1 MARRGESTDHLR
13 ASQHFAPMRA
23 TVNSRSM
30 VNTAAADPI
39 VAIATGPGRGGI
51 GIVRISGVA
60 IAPIMEAV
68 LGARASELVPRCALY
83 SKFLAG
89 DCAEIDHGIA
99 LYFPAPHS
107 YTGENVLELQGHG
120 GPVVLRMLLARCLQA
135 GRTIGLRIAQ
145 PGEFTQRA
153 FLNDRLDLA
162 QAEAVAD
169 LIDATTESAAR
180 AAVRSLAGDFSR
192 RAHALT
198 SALIELR
205 VLVEATL
212 DFPEEEFDFLQ
223 ESDATGRLAVIRS
236 DLDQLLKQAQQGALL
251 RDGLNVVLVGAPNVG
266 KSSLMNT
273 LAGADIAIVTA
284 IPGTTRDRI
293 EQQINVD
300 GIPLNVIDTAGLR
313 EAADEVEQLGI
324 ARTLA
329 EIERADVVVHLV
341 DATQSVNDAGVL
353 ERVSERIGRAAPLL
367 TVINKV
373 DLVDAAPRVE
383 GKRVYLSAK
392 TGAGVDL
399 LRDELK
405 RVAGWEQETS
415 GESVFLARE
424 RHLRALEVARDHLG
438 VAAMHAAQSDLQ
450 LDLFA
455 EELRLAGNS
464 IGEITGAVSADDLL
478 GVIFSRFCIGK

>member
-1 MARRGESTDHLR
+1 MATI
-13 ASQHFAPMRA
+13 
-23 TVNSRSM
+23 
-30 VNTAAADPI
+30 AAADPI

-51 GIVRISGVA
+51 GIVRVSGA
-60 IAPIMEAV
+60 SIAPVIDAV
-68 LGARASELVPRCALY
+68 LGSKANQLVPRHALY
-83 SKFLAG
+83 
-89 DCAEIDHGIA
+89 AEFIADDGARIDNGIA
-99 LYFPAPHS
+99 LYFPAPQS
-107 YTGENVLELQGHG
+107 YTGESVLELQGHG
-120 GPVVLRMLLARCLQA
+120 GPVVLRMVLARCLQA
-135 GRTIGLRIAQ
+135 GRAIGLRIAE

-169 LIDATTESAAR
+169 LIDATTEIAAR
-180 AAVRSLAGDFSR
+180 AAVRSLTGEFSQ

-205 VLVEATL
+205 MLVEATL
-212 DFPEEEFDFLQ
+212 DFPEEELDFLQ
-223 ESDATGRLAVIRS
+223 QSDAAGRLTCIRA
-236 DLDQLLKQAQQGALL
+236 DLEQLLKQARQGALL

-266 KSSLMNT
+266 KSSLMNA
-273 LAGADIAIVTA
+273 LAKADIAIVTA

-293 EQQINVD
+293 AQQIDVD

-313 EAADEVEQLGI
+313 EATDEVEQLGI
-324 ARTLA
+324 ARTWA

-341 DATQSVNDAGVL
+341 DATSSADDKALL
-353 ERVSERIGRAAPLL
+353 ERVAKRAGSGVPRL
-367 TVINKV
+367 TVVNKI
-373 DLVDAAPRVE
+373 DLVPAAPRIQAE
-383 GKRVYLSAK
+383 DKRVYLSAK

-405 RVAGWEQETS
+405 RVAGWEQDTS

-424 RHLRALEVARDHLG
+424 RHLRALSIARDHLEL
-438 VAAMHAAQSDLQ
+438 AAQHAAQSDAQ

-464 IGEITGAVSADDLL
+464 IGEITGEVSADDLL

>member
-1 MARRGESTDHLR
+1 MI
-13 ASQHFAPMRA
+13 
-23 TVNSRSM
+23 
-30 VNTAAADPI
+30 NTAAADPI

-51 GIVRISGVA
+51 GIVRVSGASIASIVEA
-60 IAPIMEAV
+60 I
-68 LGARASELVPRCALY
+68 LGARATQLLPRCALY
-83 SKFLAG
+83 AEFLADDG
-89 DCAEIDHGIA
+89 AEIDRGIA
-99 LYFPAPHS
+99 LYFPSPNS
-107 YTGENVLELQGHG
+107 YTGESVLELQGHG

-135 GRTIGLRIAQ
+135 GRAIGLRIAE

-153 FLNDRLDLA
+153 FLNDRHDLA

-169 LIDATTESAAR
+169 LIDATTEVAAR
-180 AAVRSLAGDFSR
+180 AAVRSLTGQFSR

-205 VLVEATL
+205 MLVEATL
-212 DFPEEEFDFLQ
+212 DFPEEELDFLQ
-223 ESDATGRLAVIRS
+223 QSDANGRLARIRG

-266 KSSLMNT
+266 KSSVMNA

-293 EQQINVD
+293 AQQIDVD

-313 EAADEVEQLGI
+313 EAIDEVERLGI
-324 ARTLA
+324 ARTWA

-341 DATQSVNDAGVL
+341 DATSSADDAAVL
-353 ERVSERIGRAAPLL
+353 ERVIGRTGKGVPVL
-367 TVINKV
+367 TVVNKI
-373 DLVDAAPRVE
+373 DLVRAAARVDGE
-383 GKRVYLSAK
+383 RVYLSAK

-399 LRDELK
+399 LRDALK
-405 RVAGWEQETS
+405 RVVGWELETS

-424 RHLRALEVARDHLG
+424 RHLRALSIAADHL
-438 VAAMHAAQSDLQ
+438 ALAAQHVAQ
-450 LDLFA
+450 TNPPLDLFA

-464 IGEITGAVSADDLL
+464 IGEITGEVSADDLL

>member
-1 MARRGESTDHLR
+1 
-13 ASQHFAPMRA
+13 
-23 TVNSRSM
+23 M
-30 VNTAAADPI
+30 VNTVAADPI

-51 GIVRISGVA
+51 GIVRVSGASITPIIEA
-60 IAPIMEAV
+60 I
-68 LGARASELVPRCALY
+68 LGARASALVPRCALY
-83 SKFLAG
+83 AEFLADDG
-89 DCAEIDHGIA
+89 AAIDRGIA
-99 LYFPAPHS
+99 LSFPAPHS

-120 GPVVLRMLLARCLQA
+120 GPVVLHMLLARCLQA
-135 GRTIGLRIAQ
+135 GRSIGLRIAE

-169 LIDATTESAAR
+169 LIDATTEIAAR
-180 AAVRSLAGDFSR
+180 AAVRSLAGEFSQ

-205 VLVEATL
+205 MLVEATL
-212 DFPEEEFDFLQ
+212 DFPEEELDFLKQ
-223 ESDATGRLAVIRS
+223 SDAIGRLSRIRS
-236 DLDQLLKQAQQGALL
+236 DLGQLLKQARQGAML

-266 KSSLMNT
+266 KSSLMNA

-284 IPGTTRDRI
+284 IPGTTRDRVT
-293 EQQINVD
+293 QQIDID

-313 EAADEVEQLGI
+313 EATDEVERLGI
-324 ARTLA
+324 ARTWA

-341 DATQSVNDAGVL
+341 DATSSADDAAVL
-353 ERVSERIGRAAPLL
+353 ERVTERTGRGVTLL
-367 TVINKV
+367 TVVNKI
-373 DLVDAAPRVE
+373 DLLPTAPRVE
-383 GKRVYLSAK
+383 DGRVYLSAK

-424 RHLRALEVARDHLG
+424 RHLRALAIASDHLAL
-438 VAAMHAAQSDLQ
+438 AAAHAAQTDSQ

-464 IGEITGAVSADDLL
+464 IGEITGEVSADDLL

>member
-1 MARRGESTDHLR
+1 
-13 ASQHFAPMRA
+13 
-23 TVNSRSM
+23 M

-51 GIVRISGVA
+51 GIVRVSGASISPVIEA
-60 IAPIMEAV
+60 I
-68 LGARASELVPRCALY
+68 LGSQASELVPRHAVY
-83 SKFLAG
+83 AEFLADDG
-89 DCAEIDHGIA
+89 TEVDRGIA
-99 LYFPAPHS
+99 LYFPAPYS

-135 GRTIGLRIAQ
+135 GRAIGLRIAE

-169 LIDATTESAAR
+169 LIDATTEIAAR
-180 AAVRSLAGDFSR
+180 AAVRSLAGEFSR

-205 VLVEATL
+205 MLVEATL
-212 DFPEEEFDFLQ
+212 DFPDEELDFLQ
-223 ESDATGRLAVIRS
+223 QSDAIGRLAGIRS

-251 RDGLNVVLVGAPNVG
+251 RDGLTVVLVGAPNVG
-266 KSSLMNT
+266 KSSLMNA

-293 EQQINVD
+293 AQQIDID

-313 EAADEVEQLGI
+313 EATDEVEQLGI

-341 DATQSVNDAGVL
+341 DVTQSADDAAVLNRVN
-353 ERVSERIGRAAPLL
+353 ERLGRAAPLL
-367 TVINKV
+367 TVINKI
-373 DLVDAAPRVE
+373 DLVHAAPRIE
-383 GKRVYLSAK
+383 GTRVFLSAK
-392 TGAGVDL
+392 TGAGIDL

-405 RVAGWEQETS
+405 RVAGWEQETA

-424 RHLRALEVARDHLG
+424 RHLRALGIARDHLAL
-438 VAAMHAAQSDLQ
+438 AAHHAAQTDSQ

-464 IGEITGAVSADDLL
+464 IGEITGEVSADDLL

>member
-1 MARRGESTDHLR
+1 VYAG
-13 ASQHFAPMRA
+13 
-23 TVNSRSM
+23 
-30 VNTAAADPI
+30 
-39 VAIATGPGRGGI
+39 
-51 GIVRISGVA
+51 
-60 IAPIMEAV
+60 
-68 LGARASELVPRCALY
+68 
-83 SKFLAG
+83 FLADDG
-89 DCAEIDHGIA
+89 TEIDRGIA
-99 LYFPAPHS
+99 LYFPAPYS

-135 GRTIGLRIAQ
+135 GRAIGLRIAE

-169 LIDATTESAAR
+169 LIDATTEIAAR
-180 AAVRSLAGDFSR
+180 AAVRSLAGEFSR

-205 VLVEATL
+205 MLVEATL
-212 DFPEEEFDFLQ
+212 DFPDEELDFLQ
-223 ESDATGRLAVIRS
+223 QSDAIGRLAGIRS

-251 RDGLNVVLVGAPNVG
+251 RDGLTVVLVGAPNVG
-266 KSSLMNT
+266 KSSLMNA

-293 EQQINVD
+293 AQQIDID

-313 EAADEVEQLGI
+313 EATDEVEQLGI

-341 DATQSVNDAGVL
+341 DVTQSADDAAVLNRVN
-353 ERVSERIGRAAPLL
+353 ERIGRAAPLL
-367 TVINKV
+367 TVMNKI
-373 DLVDAAPRVE
+373 DLVHAAPRIE
-383 GKRVYLSAK
+383 GTRVSLSAK
-392 TGAGVDL
+392 TGAGIDL

-424 RHLRALEVARDHLG
+424 RHLRALAIARDHLAL
-438 VAAMHAAQSDLQ
+438 AAHYAAQTDSQ

-455 EELRLAGNS
+455 EELRLAGNA
-464 IGEITGAVSADDLL
+464 IGEITGEVSADDLL
-478 GVIFSRFCIGK
+478 GAIFSRFCIGK

>member
-1 MARRGESTDHLR
+1 
-13 ASQHFAPMRA
+13 
-23 TVNSRSM
+23 M
-30 VNTAAADPI
+30 VNTVAADPI

-51 GIVRISGVA
+51 GIVRVSGASITPIIEA
-60 IAPIMEAV
+60 I
-68 LGARASELVPRCALY
+68 LGSRASELVPRCALY
-83 SKFLAG
+83 AEFVADDG
-89 DCAEIDHGIA
+89 AEIDRGIA

-120 GPVVLRMLLARCLQA
+120 GPVVLRMLLARCLHA
-135 GRTIGLRIAQ
+135 GRAIGLRIAE

-169 LIDATTESAAR
+169 LIDATTEVAAR
-180 AAVRSLAGDFSR
+180 AAVRSLAGEFSR
-192 RAHALT
+192 RANALT

-205 VLVEATL
+205 MLVEATL
-212 DFPEEEFDFLQ
+212 DFPEEELDFLQ
-223 ESDATGRLAVIRS
+223 QSDAVGRLARIRG
-236 DLDQLLKQAQQGALL
+236 DLEQLLKQARQGALL

-266 KSSLMNT
+266 KSSLMNA

-293 EQQINVD
+293 AQPIDVD

-313 EAADEVEQLGI
+313 EATDEVEQLGI
-324 ARTLA
+324 ARTWA

-341 DATQSVNDAGVL
+341 DATSSADDAAVL
-353 ERVSERIGRAAPLL
+353 ERVTERAGRGVTLL
-367 TVINKV
+367 TVINKI
-373 DLVDAAPRVE
+373 DLVPVEPRVE
-383 GKRVYLSAK
+383 DKRVYLSAK

-399 LRDELK
+399 LRYELK
-405 RVAGWEQETS
+405 RAAGWEQETS

-424 RHLRALEVARDHLG
+424 RHLRALAIASDHLAL
-438 VAAMHAAQSDLQ
+438 AAAHAAQTDSQ

-464 IGEITGAVSADDLL
+464 IGEITGELSADDLL

>member
-1 MARRGESTDHLR
+1 M
-13 ASQHFAPMRA
+13 
-23 TVNSRSM
+23 
-30 VNTAAADPI
+30 
-39 VAIATGPGRGGI
+39 
-51 GIVRISGVA
+51 
-60 IAPIMEAV
+60 
-68 LGARASELVPRCALY
+68 PRCALY
-83 SKFLAG
+83 AEFLADDG
-89 DCAEIDHGIA
+89 AEIDRGIA

-135 GRTIGLRIAQ
+135 GRTIGLRIAE

-169 LIDATTESAAR
+169 LIDATTEVAAR
-180 AAVRSLAGDFSR
+180 AAVRSLAGEFSR

-205 VLVEATL
+205 MLVEATL
-212 DFPEEEFDFLQ
+212 DFPEEELDFLQ
-223 ESDATGRLAVIRS
+223 QSDAAGRLARIRG
-236 DLDQLLKQAQQGALL
+236 DLDQLLKQARQGALL

-266 KSSLMNT
+266 KSSLMNA

-293 EQQINVD
+293 AQQIDVD

-313 EAADEVEQLGI
+313 EATDEVERLGI

-329 EIERADVVVHLV
+329 EIERADVVRAPGRCDVSRPTTRPCSSALV
-341 DATQSVNDAGVL
+341 SAS
-353 ERVSERIGRAAPLL
+353 GRAVPVL
-367 TVINKV
+367 TVINKI
-373 DLVDAAPRVE
+373 DLVDSAPRVE

-424 RHLRALEVARDHLG
+424 RHLRALAIARDHLAL
-438 VAAMHAAQSDLQ
+438 AAQHAAQTDSQ

-455 EELRLAGNS
+455 EELRLGRQFDRRNHRRG
-464 IGEITGAVSADDLL
+464 I
-478 GVIFSRFCIGK
+478 RR

>member
-1 MARRGESTDHLR
+1 
-13 ASQHFAPMRA
+13 
-23 TVNSRSM
+23 M
-30 VNTAAADPI
+30 VNTAAVDPI
-39 VAIATGPGRGGI
+39 VAIATAPGRGGI
-51 GIVRISGVA
+51 GIVRVSGASIKPIIDA
-60 IAPIMEAV
+60 I
-68 LGARASELVPRCALY
+68 LGARAVELAPRLALY
-83 SKFLAG
+83 AEFLADDG
-89 DCAEIDHGIA
+89 TEIDRGIA

-107 YTGENVLELQGHG
+107 YTGESVLELQGHG

-135 GRTIGLRIAQ
+135 GQAIGLRIAE

-169 LIDATTESAAR
+169 QIDATTEVAAR
-180 AAVRSLAGDFSR
+180 AAVRSLAGEFSQ

-198 SALIELR
+198 AALIELR
-205 VLVEATL
+205 MLVEATL
-212 DFPEEEFDFLQ
+212 DFPEEELDFLQ
-223 ESDATGRLAVIRS
+223 QSDAAGRLARIRV
-236 DLDQLLKQAQQGALL
+236 DLDELLKHARQGALL

-266 KSSLMNT
+266 KSSLMNA

-293 EQQINVD
+293 AQSIEVD

-313 EAADEVEQLGI
+313 EATDEVEQLGI

-341 DATQSVNDAGVL
+341 DATSSANDASVL
-353 ERVSERIGRAAPLL
+353 ERVTGRAGRHVPLR
-367 TVINKV
+367 TVVNKI
-373 DLVDAAPRVE
+373 DLVHAAPHVE
-383 GKRVYLSAK
+383 DKRLYLSAK
-392 TGAGVDL
+392 TGDGIDL
-399 LRDELK
+399 LREALK
-405 RVAGWEQETS
+405 SAAGWEQETS

-424 RHLRALEVARDHLG
+424 RHLRALSIARDHLEL
-438 VAAMHAAQSDLQ
+438 AAQHAAQSDSQ

-464 IGEITGAVSADDLL
+464 IGEITGEVTADDLL

>member
-1 MARRGESTDHLR
+1 
-13 ASQHFAPMRA
+13 
-23 TVNSRSM
+23 M

-51 GIVRISGVA
+51 GIVRVSGASV
-60 IAPIMEAV
+60 APIMEAV

-83 SKFLAG
+83 SRFIAG
-89 DCAEIDHGIA
+89 DGAEIDHGIA

-180 AAVRSLAGDFSR
+180 AAVRSLAGEFSR

-212 DFPEEEFDFLQ
+212 DFPEEELDFLQ
-223 ESDATGRLAVIRS
+223 ESDAAGRLAVIRN

-293 EQQINVD
+293 EQPINID

-353 ERVSERIGRAAPLL
+353 QRVSERIGRAAPLL
-367 TVINKV
+367 TVINKI

-415 GESVFLARE
+415 GESVFLARA
-424 RHLRALEVARDHLG
+424 RHLRALEVARDHLAL
-438 VAAMHAAQSDLQ
+438 AAQHAAQSDLQ

>member
-1 MARRGESTDHLR
+1 MGN
-13 ASQHFAPMRA
+13 
-23 TVNSRSM
+23 TV
-30 VNTAAADPI
+30 AADPI

-51 GIVRISGVA
+51 GIVRVSGASIRPIIDA
-60 IAPIMEAV
+60 I
-68 LGARASELVPRCALY
+68 LGARASELLPRCALHAE
-83 SKFLAG
+83 FLADDG
-89 DCAEIDHGIA
+89 AEIDRGIA

-120 GPVVLRMLLARCLQA
+120 GPVVLRMLLARCVQA
-135 GRTIGLRIAQ
+135 GSAIGIRIAQ

-169 LIDATTESAAR
+169 LIDATTEVAAR
-180 AAVRSLAGDFSR
+180 AAVRSLAGEFSR

-205 VLVEATL
+205 MLVEATL
-212 DFPEEEFDFLQ
+212 DFPEEELDFLQ
-223 ESDATGRLAVIRS
+223 QSDAVGRLARIRS

-266 KSSLMNT
+266 KSSLMNA
-273 LAGADIAIVTA
+273 LARADIAIVTA
-284 IPGTTRDRI
+284 TPGTTRDRI
-293 EQQINVD
+293 AQQIDVD

-313 EAADEVEQLGI
+313 EATDEVERLGI
-324 ARTLA
+324 ARTWA

-341 DATQSVNDAGVL
+341 DATSSADDKALL
-353 ERVSERIGRAAPLL
+353 ERVTERTARGVALL
-367 TVINKV
+367 TVINKI
-373 DLVDAAPRVE
+373 DLVDGVARVDDE
-383 GKRVYLSAK
+383 RVYLSAK
-392 TGAGVDL
+392 TGAGIDL

-405 RVAGWEQETS
+405 RAAGWERETS

-424 RHLRALEVARDHLG
+424 RHLRALVIARDHLAL
-438 VAAMHAAQSDLQ
+438 AAHHAEQTDSQ

-464 IGEITGAVSADDLL
+464 IGEITGEVSADDLL

>member
-1 MARRGESTDHLR
+1 
-13 ASQHFAPMRA
+13 
-23 TVNSRSM
+23 M
-30 VNTAAADPI
+30 VNTVAADPI

-51 GIVRISGVA
+51 GIVRVSGASITPIIEA
-60 IAPIMEAV
+60 I
-68 LGARASELVPRCALY
+68 LGARASALVPRCALY
-83 SKFLAG
+83 AEFLADDG
-89 DCAEIDHGIA
+89 AAIDRGIA
-99 LYFPAPHS
+99 LSFPAPHS

-120 GPVVLRMLLARCLQA
+120 GPVVLHMLLARCLQA
-135 GRTIGLRIAQ
+135 GRSIGLRIAE

-169 LIDATTESAAR
+169 LIDATTEIAAR
-180 AAVRSLAGDFSR
+180 AAVRSLAGEFSQ

-205 VLVEATL
+205 MLVEATL
-212 DFPEEEFDFLQ
+212 DFPEEELDFLKQ
-223 ESDATGRLAVIRS
+223 SDAIGRLSRIRS
-236 DLDQLLKQAQQGALL
+236 DLGQLLKQARQGAML

-266 KSSLMNT
+266 KSSLMNA

-293 EQQINVD
+293 TQQIDID

-313 EAADEVEQLGI
+313 EATDEVERLGI
-324 ARTLA
+324 ARTWA

-341 DATQSVNDAGVL
+341 DATSSADDAAVL
-353 ERVSERIGRAAPLL
+353 ERVTERTSRGVTLL
-367 TVINKV
+367 TVVNKI
-373 DLVDAAPRVE
+373 DLLPTAPRVE
-383 GKRVYLSAK
+383 DGRVYLSAK

-424 RHLRALEVARDHLG
+424 RHLRALTIASDHLAL
-438 VAAMHAAQSDLQ
+438 AAHHAAQTDSQ

-464 IGEITGAVSADDLL
+464 IGEITGEVSADDLL

>member
-1 MARRGESTDHLR
+1 
-13 ASQHFAPMRA
+13 
-23 TVNSRSM
+23 M

-51 GIVRISGVA
+51 GIVRVSGAA
-60 IAPIMEAV
+60 IAPIIEAI
-68 LGARASELVPRCALY
+68 LGSRASELVPRCALY
-83 SKFLAG
+83 SKFIAG
-89 DCAEIDHGIA
+89 DGAQIDYGIA

-169 LIDATTESAAR
+169 LIDATTEVAAR

-212 DFPEEEFDFLQ
+212 DFPEEELDFLQ
-223 ESDATGRLAVIRS
+223 ESDAAGRLARIRG

-284 IPGTTRDRI
+284 VPGTTRDRI

-324 ARTLA
+324 ARTLT
-329 EIERADVVVHLV
+329 EIERADVVLHLV
-341 DATQSVNDAGVL
+341 DATQSTEDAGVL
-353 ERVSERIGRAAPLL
+353 QRVNQRIGRAAPLL
-367 TVINKV
+367 TVINKI
-373 DLVDAAPRVE
+373 DLVETAPRVV

-405 RVAGWEQETS
+405 RVAGWEQQTS

-424 RHLRALEVARDHLG
+424 RHLRAMEVARDHLAL
-438 VAAMHAAQSDLQ
+438 AAQHAAQSDLQ

-464 IGEITGAVSADDLL
+464 IGEITGEVSADDLL

>member
-1 MARRGESTDHLR
+1 MGN
-13 ASQHFAPMRA
+13 
-23 TVNSRSM
+23 TV
-30 VNTAAADPI
+30 AADPI

-51 GIVRISGVA
+51 GIVRVSGASIRPIIEA
-60 IAPIMEAV
+60 I
-68 LGARASELVPRCALY
+68 LGSRASELLPRCALY
-83 SKFLAG
+83 AEFLADDG
-89 DCAEIDHGIA
+89 AEIDRGIA

-120 GPVVLRMLLARCLQA
+120 GPVVLRMLLARCVEA
-135 GRTIGLRIAQ
+135 GSAIGLRIAQ

-169 LIDATTESAAR
+169 LIDATTEVAAR
-180 AAVRSLAGDFSR
+180 AAVRSLAGEFSR

-205 VLVEATL
+205 MLVEATL
-212 DFPEEEFDFLQ
+212 DFPEEELDFLQ
-223 ESDATGRLAVIRS
+223 QSDAVGRLARIRS
-236 DLDQLLKQAQQGALL
+236 DLDQLLRQAQQGALL

-266 KSSLMNT
+266 KSSVMNA

-284 IPGTTRDRI
+284 TPGTTRDRI
-293 EQQINVD
+293 AQQIDVD

-313 EAADEVEQLGI
+313 EATDEVERLGI
-324 ARTLA
+324 ARTWA
-329 EIERADVVVHLV
+329 EIERADAVVHLV
-341 DATQSVNDAGVL
+341 DATSSADDKAVL
-353 ERVSERIGRAAPLL
+353 ERVTERTGRGVTLL
-367 TVINKV
+367 TVVNKI
-373 DLVDAAPRVE
+373 DLVGGVARVDDE
-383 GKRVYLSAK
+383 RVYLSAK

-405 RVAGWEQETS
+405 RAAGWERETS

-424 RHLRALEVARDHLG
+424 RHLRALVLARDHLAQ
-438 VAAMHAAQSDLQ
+438 AAHHAAQTDSQ

-464 IGEITGAVSADDLL
+464 IGEITGEVSADDLL